1 MSDIVERIRKWR
13 YVHGMGHVFA
23 DVASELMAEAVAEIE
38 RLRADRRWI
47 PVRDKPATQSD
58 TIVLGFNVGYG
69 FPSIAEWKG
78 EDLVWCFR
86 PNIKSNK
93 PTHWMTLP
101 EPPKVT

>member
-1 MSDIVERIRKWR
+1 MSDIVERIRKLR
-13 YVHGMGHVFA
+13 YVHVP
-23 DVASELMAEAVAEIE
+23 VASELMAEAVAEIE

-47 PVRDKPATQSD
+47 PAKDKPATQSD

-93 PTHWMTLP
+93 PTHWMALP
-101 EPPKVT
+101 EPPEVT